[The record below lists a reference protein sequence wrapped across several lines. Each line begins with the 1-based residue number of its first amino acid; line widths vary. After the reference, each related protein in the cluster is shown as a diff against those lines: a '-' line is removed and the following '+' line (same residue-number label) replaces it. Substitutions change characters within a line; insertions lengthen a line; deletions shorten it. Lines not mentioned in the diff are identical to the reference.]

1 MTPHL
6 AAGAQRAP
14 GCAREGSR
22 DGRCSAYRRDQ
33 RSIRLELE
41 DAVKLGIE
49 HANVTLRNVRS
60 AWVKEQ
66 RVEVENQK
74 IVRFQVNLLVTYIVD
89 Q

>member
-1 MTPHL
+1 M
-6 AAGAQRAP
+6 
-14 GCAREGSR
+14 
-22 DGRCSAYRRDQ
+22 
-33 RSIRLELE
+33 
-41 DAVKLGIE
+41 KLGIE